1 MALPE
6 GMKATVVALAAS
18 AVAVVCTPWPVTLLP
33 TALTTT
39 DQQIPATMQDI
50 AQPIALAL
58 IALAAGRWDL
68 SILTSGLAV
77 TVPAAVVYGVYDE
90 FFTDAAGADG
100 WPVGIVVLA
109 PIVFGAAVGLAALG
123 RMHRRRRAARK
134 RAMRTTL

>member
-6 GMKATVVALAAS
+6 GLKATVIALAAS
-18 AVAVVCTPWPVTLLP
+18 AVAVVCTPWPVPLLP
-33 TALTTT
+33 DALTTG
-39 DQQIPATMQDI
+39 DQPSLTTWQTV

-90 FFTDAAGADG
+90 YFTDSDGADA
-100 WPVGIVVLA
+100 WPVAIVVLA
-109 PIVFGAAVGLAALG
+109 PVVFGAAVGLAALG
-123 RMHRRRRAARK
+123 RTYRRRRAARK
-134 RAMRTTL
+134 RAMRTVL